1 MSSLSTPFQNA
12 LEAVEALP
20 IDDQVMLLDVL
31 QKRLAHDRRE
41 QICRD
46 IAEAE
51 QDYEQGNVK
60 RGSVQDLMAELDG

>member
-20 IDDQVMLLDVL
+20 IDDQAMLLDVL
-31 QKRLAHDRRE
+31 QRRLAYDRRK

-51 QDYEQGNVK
+51 QDYKQGNVK